1 MPTVYSSEPSETERQ
16 LAVLL
21 KGGSV
26 KAFEAVYRRYSGR
39 LYAYCFEAIRVRQEA
54 EEVVHDVF
62 MALWNRRES
71 IDPEMGV
78 GALLYD
84 IARKRRIDAF
94 RRLLNSPVYEDY
106 VEIQNTI
113 AGDDAPPME
122 YEEFMLMFRKVISGL
137 PERMRSLIILS
148 KFEGMTN
155 GEMAARLGIAEKTV
169 RNQLSLA
176 LKLLKSRLRP
186 YLGDERHQDDV
197 SGNNQNTHI

>member
-1 MPTVYSSEPSETERQ
+1 MYPPEFSENERQ

-21 KGGSV
+21 RGGSV
-26 KAFEAVYRRYSGR
+26 RAFEAVYRRYSGR
-39 LYAYCFEAIRVRQEA
+39 LYAYCFEAIRVRQET

-71 IDPEMGV
+71 IDPERGV

-94 RRLLNSPVYEDY
+94 RRLLSSPVYEDY
-106 VEIQNTI
+106 VELQNTL
-113 AGDDAPPME
+113 AGDECPPME
-122 YEEFMLMFRKVISGL
+122 YEEFMRMFRKVISGL
-137 PERMRSLIILS
+137 PSRMRSLIILS

-155 GEMAARLGIAEKTV
+155 GEMAARLGLAEKTV

-176 LKLLKSRLRP
+176 LKELQSRLRP
-186 YLGDERHQDDV
+186 YLGEERRVPPDE
-197 SGNNQNTHI
+197 